1 MLDMSQAIAPVMHDI
16 DSAGVKN
23 QMIITADNQTSKV
36 TFTWDAAD
44 FGVKTQVDYSV
55 EVALGDGPKKVVVSG
70 ITKTEASNTYEA
82 INQVLFNGLGLKENV
97 LTDVN
102 FYVGAT
108 VGAAQTLYSEPVVV
122 KASVTAAE
130 KQYPKLTIVGSYQGW
145 KPGQPQY
152 VFDFAN
158 DDAEYQGLIDFGVNG
173 YDYTKT
179 EFKIT
184 GKDWGADNGEHS
196 APEGAEIEAEAAE
209 IDLVSGGGSN
219 ITAYRTNRFY
229 HFTFDKKAPKIVKN
243 QSFNSVG
250 IIGTAVGG
258 WDTDVDMEF
267 DATTQKFWA
276 DVTLSAGE
284 LKFRADDDWA
294 INWGVATAGKEM
306 TKGVLDGGENIT
318 VPAGNY
324 RVFLNLNNFAE
335 PSFVLDADKYG
346 AEVEDTPGTPGA
358 PELSGQ
364 TKTLY
369 FIPGTWAGE
378 GITYAAWVWPTDGD
392 GSWYPVT
399 DEDGDG
405 VYEVTFPIEYTNI
418 IFTSMNGDTDWNNK
432 VNQTGDLTV
441 PTDTNNAYDAESGA
455 WVVYNAESGS
465 ADRVLYF
472 KPNADWSADG
482 VTFAAWAWATGTD
495 GSWYSMA
502 DSDSDGLYE
511 VSLPSGIDNII
522 FASMKGE
529 TDWANKVNQ
538 TADLKVPTDGKNIYD
553 AASGTWISNGETPG
567 TPDTPEVPGDAVA
580 SEWGLIGVAGNWS
593 TNITMYE
600 EGDWIVARAV
610 TFNDNNEF
618 KFRKGNTWGTERV
631 YEGPVAPDA
640 RYECVQASGN
650 SKLVQGG
657 TYDVY
662 LAAALDCFYIM
673 TQGKTPDQAGGAMD
687 IYIDASDINVGLSG
701 SAFGWD
707 DPAFESGD
715 RATFKS
721 KNVTDQSKY
730 AGSYVYELSDVHMS
744 PADQFK
750 VRIGGAWIGDGQ
762 ATVEGIALA
771 DPSADGNFV
780 ANEGGTYTV
789 TISFEWDGASAS
801 SVKAVFAK

>member
-23 QMIITADNQTSKV
+23 QMIITANNQTSKV

-55 EVALGDGPKKVVVSG
+55 EVALGDGPKKVIVSG

-82 INQVLFNGLGLKENV
+82 INQVLFNGLGLKENE

-130 KQYPKLTIVGSYQGW
+130 KQYPKIYVVGEFNGW
-145 KPGQPQY
+145 KHDKASFL
-152 VFDFAN
+152 FDFIG
-158 DDAEYQGLIDFGVNG
+158 DDAMYQGLIDFGKAERKDG
-173 YDYTKT
+173 G
-179 EFKIT
+179 FKIT
-184 GKDWGADNGEHS
+184 PENNWDAEWGMDADQ
-196 APEGAEIEAEAAE
+196 EAEAE
-209 IDLVSGGGSN
+209 ETVLLTSGGGN
-219 ITAYRTNRFY
+219 INIYQLYRFY
-229 HFTFDKKAPKIVKN
+229 HFSLDKATGTLKKN
-243 QSFNSVG
+243 KVFNTVG
-250 IIGTAVGG
+250 MIGTAVGG
-258 WDTDVDMEF
+258 WDADVDMEF

-276 DVTLSAGE
+276 DVTLTAGE

-294 INWGVATAGKEM
+294 INWGVATEGKEM
-306 TKGVLDGGENIT
+306 TKGVLDGDKNIT

-324 RVFLNLNNFAE
+324 RVFLNLNNLAE

-346 AEVEDTPGTPGA
+346 AEVEVTPGA

-364 TKTLY
+364 NKTLY

-378 GITYAAWVWPTDGD
+378 GITYAAWIWPTDGD
-392 GSWYPVT
+392 GSWYDVT

-405 VYEVTFPIEYTNI
+405 VYEVTFPVEYTNI
-418 IFTSMNGDTDWNNK
+418 IFASMNGETSWDNK
-432 VNQTGDLTV
+432 VNQTPDMVV
-441 PTDTNNAYDAESGA
+441 PTDSSNAYEATSSA

-472 KPNADWSADG
+472 KPNADWSAGG
-482 VTFAAWAWATGTD
+482 VTFAAWAWATGAD
-495 GSWYSMA
+495 GSWYAMA
-502 DSDSDGLYE
+502 DSDADGLYE
-511 VSLPSGIDNII
+511 VTLPSGIDNII
-522 FASMKGE
+522 FASMNGA

-553 AASGTWISNGETPG
+553 VASGTWVASADETPE
-567 TPDTPEVPGDAVA
+567 TPDVPEGAVA
-580 SEWGLIGVAGNWS
+580 SEWGLIGSMTGWS

-600 EGDWIVARAV
+600 EGEWIVARAV
-610 TFNDNNEF
+610 TFSDNAEF
-618 KFRKGNTWGTERV
+618 KFRKGTTWDEQRV

-640 RYECVQASGN
+640 RYECVNASGN
-650 SKLVQGG
+650 TKLLQGG

-673 TQGKTPDQAGGAMD
+673 TQGKTPDQAGGAVD

-701 SAFGWD
+701 TAFGWD
-707 DPAFESGD
+707 DPAFDSGD

-730 AGSYVYELSDVHMS
+730 AGSYVYELSGVHVS
-744 PADQFK
+744 LSDQFK
-750 VRIGGAWIGDGQ
+750 VRINGAWIGDGL
-762 ATVEGIALA
+762 ATIEGLALGA
-771 DPSADGNFV
+771 PTSDGNFV
-780 ANEGGTYTV
+780 ANEDGTYNV

>member
-23 QMIITADNQTSKV
+23 QMIITANNQTSKV

-55 EVALGDGPKKVVVSG
+55 EVALGDGPKKVIVSG

-82 INQVLFNGLGLKENV
+82 INQVLFNGLGLKENE

-130 KQYPKLTIVGSYQGW
+130 KQYPKIYVVGEFNGW
-145 KPGQPQY
+145 NHGKASFL
-152 VFDFAN
+152 FDFIG
-158 DDAEYQGLIDFGVNG
+158 DDAMYQGLIDFGKAERKDG
-173 YDYTKT
+173 G
-179 EFKIT
+179 FKIT
-184 GKDWGADNGEHS
+184 PKDNWDAEWGMDADQ
-196 APEGAEIEAEAAE
+196 EAEADE
-209 IDLVSGGGSN
+209 TVLLTSGGSN
-219 ITAYRTNRFY
+219 INIYQLYRFY
-229 HFTFDKKAPKIVKN
+229 HFSLDKATGTLTKN
-243 QSFNSVG
+243 KVFNTVG
-250 IIGTAVGG
+250 MIGTAVGG
-258 WDTDVDMEF
+258 WDADVDMEF

-276 DVTLSAGE
+276 DVTLTAGE

-294 INWGVATAGKEM
+294 INWGVPTEGKEM
-306 TKGVLDGGENIT
+306 ITGVLEGDKNIT

-346 AEVEDTPGTPGA
+346 AEVEVTPGA

-369 FIPGTWAGE
+369 FIPGSWAGE
-378 GITYAAWVWPTDGD
+378 GITYAAWIWATGEN
-392 GSWYPVT
+392 GSWYDVT

-405 VYEVTFPIEYTNI
+405 VYEVTFPVEYTNI
-418 IFTSMNGDTDWNNK
+418 IFVSMNGATDWANK
-432 VNQTGDLTV
+432 VNQTPDMVV
-441 PTDTNNAYDAESGA
+441 PTDSSNAYDATSSA

-472 KPNADWSADG
+472 KPNAEWSANG

-495 GSWYSMA
+495 GYWYAMA
-502 DSDSDGLYE
+502 DSDADGLYE
-511 VSLPSGIDNII
+511 VTLPSGIDNII
-522 FASMKGE
+522 FASMNGA
-529 TDWANKVNQ
+529 TDWANKVKQ

-553 AASGTWISNGETPG
+553 VASGTWVSAGE

-580 SEWGLIGVAGNWS
+580 SEWGIIGVAGNWS
-593 TNITMYE
+593 TNVTMYE
-600 EGDWIVARAV
+600 EGEWIVARAV

-618 KFRKGNTWGTERV
+618 KFRKGNDWGTERV
-631 YEGPVAPDA
+631 YEGAVAPDA
-640 RYECVQASGN
+640 RYECAAGAGN
-650 SKLVQGG
+650 SRLVQGG

-662 LAAALDCFYIM
+662 LAATLDCFYVM
-673 TQGKTPDQAGGAMD
+673 TQGKTPAEAGGAVD
-687 IYIDASDINVGLSG
+687 IYVDASDINVGLSG
-701 SAFGWD
+701 SALGWD
-707 DPAFESGD
+707 DPAFETGD

-730 AGSYVYELSDVHMS
+730 AGSYVYELSGVHMS
-744 PADQFK
+744 PGDQFK
-750 VRIGGAWIGDGQ
+750 VRINGAWIGDGQ
-762 ATVEGIALA
+762 ATVEGIALGA
-771 DPSADGNFV
+771 ATGEGNFV
-780 ANEGGTYTV
+780 ANDGGVYTV
-789 TISFEWDGASAS
+789 TISFEWDGSTHS

>member
-23 QMIITADNQTSKV
+23 QMIITANNQTSKV

-55 EVALGDGPKKVVVSG
+55 EVALGDGPKKVIVSG

-82 INQVLFNGLGLKENV
+82 INQVLFNGLGLKENE

-130 KQYPKLTIVGSYQGW
+130 KQYPKIYVVGEFNGW
-145 KPGQPQY
+145 KHDKASFL
-152 VFDFAN
+152 FDFIG
-158 DDAEYQGLIDFGVNG
+158 DDAMYQGLIDFGKAERKDG
-173 YDYTKT
+173 G
-179 EFKIT
+179 FKIT
-184 GKDWGADNGEHS
+184 PKDNWDAEWGMDADQ
-196 APEGAEIEAEAAE
+196 EAEAE
-209 IDLVSGGGSN
+209 ETVLLTSGGGN
-219 ITAYRTNRFY
+219 INIYQLYRFY
-229 HFTFDKKAPKIVKN
+229 HFSLDKATGTLTKKKV
-243 QSFNSVG
+243 FNTVG
-250 IIGTAVGG
+250 MIGTAVGG
-258 WDTDVDMEF
+258 WDADVDMEF

-276 DVTLSAGE
+276 DVTLTAGE
-284 LKFRADDDWA
+284 LKFRADDDWT
-294 INWGVATAGKEM
+294 INWGVATEGKEM
-306 TKGVLDGGENIT
+306 TKGVLDGDKNIT

-324 RVFLNLNNFAE
+324 RVYLNLNNLAE

-346 AEVEDTPGTPGA
+346 AEVEVTPGA

-369 FIPGTWAGE
+369 FIPGSWAGE

-392 GSWYPVT
+392 GSWYDVT

-405 VYEVTFPIEYTNI
+405 VYEVTFPVEYTNI
-418 IFTSMNGDTDWNNK
+418 IFVSMNGEINWDNK
-432 VNQTGDLTV
+432 VNQTPDMVV
-441 PTDTNNAYDAESGA
+441 PTDSSNAYDATSSA

-472 KPNADWSADG
+472 KPNANWSADG

-495 GSWYSMA
+495 GSWYAMA
-502 DSDSDGLYE
+502 DSDADGLYE
-511 VSLPSGIDNII
+511 VTLPSGIDNII

-529 TDWANKVNQ
+529 TSWDKKVNQ

-553 AASGTWISNGETPG
+553 VASGTWVSAGE
-567 TPDTPEVPGDAVA
+567 TPDTPEVPEGAVA

-593 TNITMYE
+593 TNVTMYE
-600 EGDWIVARAV
+600 EGEWIVAKAV
-610 TFNDNNEF
+610 TFTDNNEF
-618 KFRKGNTWGTERV
+618 KFRKGNAWGTELV
-631 YEGPVAPDA
+631 YVGVVAPDA
-640 RYECVQASGN
+640 RYDCASGSGN
-650 SKLVQGG
+650 SKIVQGG

-673 TQGKTPDQAGGAMD
+673 TQGKTPADAGDAV
-687 IYIDASDINVGLSG
+687 IVYVDASDINVGLSG
-701 SAFGWD
+701 TAFGWD
-707 DPAFESGD
+707 DPAFETGD

-730 AGSYVYELSDVHMS
+730 AGLYVYELSGVHVS
-744 PADQFK
+744 LSDQFK
-750 VRIGGAWIGDGQ
+750 VRINGAWIGDGQ
-762 ATVEGIALA
+762 ATIEGLALGA
-771 DPSADGNFV
+771 PTSDGNFV
-780 ANEGGTYTV
+780 ANEDGTYNV
-789 TISFEWDGASAS
+789 TISFDWDGLNPS